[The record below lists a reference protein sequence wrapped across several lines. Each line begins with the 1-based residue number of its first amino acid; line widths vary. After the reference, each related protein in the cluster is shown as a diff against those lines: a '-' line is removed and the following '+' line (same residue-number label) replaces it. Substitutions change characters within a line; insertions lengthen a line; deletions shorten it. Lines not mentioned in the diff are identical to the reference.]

1 MTATDSR
8 GWSALYFAVASGRS
22 AIVDAVV
29 SVIERALPPEEV
41 RGFPSLGLVCGARS
55 LWSDCGMWEQ

>member
-29 SVIERALPPEEV
+29 SVIERAVPPEEV
-41 RGFPSLGLVCGARS
+41 RSCVLG
-55 LWSDCGMWEQ
+55 